1 MRALKALL
9 RLARQTFG
17 KLTDQSSIKA
27 CHRLKHL
34 EKRLNL
40 HGSVG
45 MIFLGL
51 FTIFLVSIYN
61 SKFLSFAIRYV
72 NSATMLV
79 MLT

>member
-9 RLARQTFG
+9 RLACQTFG
-17 KLTDQSSIKA
+17 KLTGHI
-27 CHRLKHL
+27 CLKRL
-34 EKRLNL
+34 EKKVEFTWE
-40 HGSVG
+40 SWDD
-45 MIFLGL
+45 FLGL

-79 MLT
+79 ILT